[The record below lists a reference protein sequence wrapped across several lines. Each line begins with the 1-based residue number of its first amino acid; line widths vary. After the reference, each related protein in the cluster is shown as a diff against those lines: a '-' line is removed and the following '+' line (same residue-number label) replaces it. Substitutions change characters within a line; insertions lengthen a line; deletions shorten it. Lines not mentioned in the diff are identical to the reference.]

1 MMGFLENP
9 QKMITLHKRLRA
21 RLLTSELVRYS
32 RNSKVCGLLSKDFL
46 LNIGVPNNLI
56 SISMLSMHI
65 AGKN

>member
-1 MMGFLENP
+1 MRGFLENP

-46 LNIGVPNNLI
+46 LKI
-56 SISMLSMHI
+56 SC
-65 AGKN
+65 